1 MRYNEMMVK
10 RIVLF
15 LALLMIGLVSSRALL
30 NGKVF
35 FTHDFVHVARIAEM
49 QRGLQAGDFP
59 VQWSQNFGYGYGM
72 PLFLFYGP
80 LPYYVG
86 AVLYLGLN
94 NATWAYLALFLI
106 ANGVTLW
113 GAYKLG
119 KELSG
124 ILGGVL
130 LAVLLTMAPY
140 RAVNLFVRGAVSELW
155 GMMFLPW
162 LVWGWVLVAKK
173 KPWGWL
179 TITLSTAG
187 ILLSHNLSALTLL
200 PTALICGI
208 AVYFWLGSSKKK
220 QSIHSFWRWLVQ
232 GFLAQLLGIALSAFY
247 FIPAF
252 LEKSETKLSDLILTG
267 YFDYHNHFLY
277 LRQFFQDKWT
287 YGGSEWGPNDG
298 ISFFLG
304 YGTLLAVV
312 LFAVYAY
319 REFRRNKLSRRLLV
333 SSGCLL
339 FALLLMLLTTQ
350 KTLWFWERLPLLNYL
365 QFPWRLLS
373 SIGFVLALLGTL
385 VTTSLGQKSKYFV
398 LAIFVVTTFSSWRYF
413 QPESYLDD
421 ANALFYTDA
430 GRIQVEMSGILPDY
444 IPRDVA
450 DSLNPPGALVL
461 STSKVVTEI
470 LKNDPSEKL
479 LTTESNKPTSVSL
492 AMADFPGWRAYLDGT
507 AVAHQTST
515 DGLIDVALPEGKHL
529 LSLKFAATPLRRV
542 ANTISF
548 IAVCIL
554 VGMLYNTTKKS
565 DEK

>member
-15 LALLMIGLVSSRALL
+15 LALLLIGLVSSRALL
-30 NGKVF
+30 SGSVF

-49 QRGLQAGDFP
+49 RRGLEAGDFP

-80 LPYYVG
+80 FPYYVG
-86 AVLYLGLN
+86 AVIYLCLG
-94 NATWAYLALFLI
+94 NAVWAYLALFLI
-106 ANGVTLW
+106 ANVVTIW

-124 ILGGVL
+124 ILGGTL
-130 LAVLLTMAPY
+130 LAALLTLAPY

-162 LVWGWVLVAKK
+162 LVWGWLLLAKK
-173 KPWGWL
+173 NKWGWL
-179 TITLSTAG
+179 TISLATAG
-187 ILLSHNLSALTLL
+187 ILLSHNLSALMLL
-200 PTALICGI
+200 PTALVLSV
-208 AVYFWLGSSKKK
+208 AVYFWIGSKKHE
-220 QSIHSFWRWLVQ
+220 QSLHSFWRWLVQ
-232 GFLAQLLGIALSAFY
+232 GLLAQLLGIAISAFY

-277 LRQFFQDKWT
+277 LRQFLQDRWA

-304 YGTLLAVV
+304 YGTLLATV

-339 FALLLMLLTTQ
+339 FALFLMLLTTQ
-350 KTLWFWERLPLLNYL
+350 KTLWFWDHVPLLNYL

-373 SIGFVLALLGTL
+373 SIGFVLALAGT
-385 VTTSLGQKSKYFV
+385 VATTSLGQKSKYLV
-398 LAIFVVTTFSSWRYF
+398 LAIFLVTAISSWRYF

-421 ANALFYTDA
+421 ASALFYTDA
-430 GRIQVEMSGILPDY
+430 DRIQAEMSGILPDY
-444 IPRDVA
+444 IPRDVS
-450 DSLNPPGALVL
+450 DSLTPPGALVL
-461 STSKVVTEI
+461 STSKVDTEI

-479 LTTESNKPTSVSL
+479 LMTESNKPTSVSL
-492 AMADFPGWRAYLDGT
+492 AMADFPGWKAYLDGME
-507 AVAHQTST
+507 VAHQTSG
-515 DGLIDVALPEGKHL
+515 DGLIDVALPEGKHF

-542 ANTISF
+542 ANGISF
-548 IAVCIL
+548 LAVCIL
-554 VGMLYNTTKKS
+554 VGTLYNSTKKS

>member
-15 LALLMIGLVSSRALL
+15 LALLLIGLVSSRALL
-30 NGKVF
+30 SGSVF

-49 QRGLQAGDFP
+49 RRGLEAGDFP

-86 AVLYLGLN
+86 AVIFLCLG
-94 NATWAYLALFLI
+94 NAVWAYLALFLI
-106 ANGVTLW
+106 ANFVTIW

-124 ILGGVL
+124 ILGGIL
-130 LAVLLTMAPY
+130 LAALLTLAPY

-162 LVWGWVLVAKK
+162 LVWGWLLLTKK
-173 KPWGWL
+173 NKWGWL
-179 TITLSTAG
+179 TISLATAG
-187 ILLSHNLSALTLL
+187 ILLSHNLSALMLL
-200 PTALICGI
+200 PTALVLSI
-208 AVYFWLGSSKKK
+208 AVYFWIGSKKHE
-220 QSIHSFWRWLVQ
+220 QSLHSFWRWLVQ
-232 GFLAQLLGIALSAFY
+232 GLLAQLLGIAISAFY

-277 LRQFFQDKWT
+277 LRQFLQDRWA

-304 YGTLLAVV
+304 YGTLLATV

-339 FALLLMLLTTQ
+339 FALFLMLLTTQ
-350 KTLWFWERLPLLNYL
+350 KTLWFWDHVPLLNYL

-373 SIGFVLALLGTL
+373 SIGFVLALAGT
-385 VTTSLGQKSKYFV
+385 VATTSLGQKSKYLV
-398 LAIFVVTTFSSWRYF
+398 LAIFLVTAISSWRYF
-413 QPESYLDD
+413 QPEAYLDD
-421 ANALFYTDA
+421 SNALFYTDA
-430 GRIQVEMSGILPDY
+430 DRIQAEMSGILPDY
-444 IPRDVA
+444 IPRDVS
-450 DSLNPPGALVL
+450 DSLTPPGALVL
-461 STSKVVTEI
+461 STSKVDTEI

-479 LTTESNKPTSVSL
+479 LMTESNKPTSVSL
-492 AMADFPGWRAYLDGT
+492 AMADFPGWKAYLDGME
-507 AVAHQTST
+507 VAHQTSG
-515 DGLIDVALPEGKHL
+515 DGLIDVALPEGKHF

-542 ANTISF
+542 ANGISF
-548 IAVCIL
+548 LAVCIL
-554 VGMLYNTTKKS
+554 VGTLYNSTKKS

>member
-15 LALLMIGLVSSRALL
+15 LALLLIGLVSSRALL
-30 NGKVF
+30 SGSVF

-49 QRGLQAGDFP
+49 RRGLEAGDFP

-80 LPYYVG
+80 FPYYVG
-86 AVLYLGLN
+86 AVIYLCLG
-94 NATWAYLALFLI
+94 NAVWAYLALFLI
-106 ANGVTLW
+106 ANVVTIW

-124 ILGGVL
+124 ILGGTL
-130 LAVLLTMAPY
+130 LAALLTLAPY

-162 LVWGWVLVAKK
+162 LVWGWLLLAKK
-173 KPWGWL
+173 NKWGWL
-179 TITLSTAG
+179 TISLATAG
-187 ILLSHNLSALTLL
+187 ILLSHNLSALMLL
-200 PTALICGI
+200 PTALVLSI
-208 AVYFWLGSSKKK
+208 AVYFWIGSKKHE
-220 QSIHSFWRWLVQ
+220 QSLHSFWRWLVQ
-232 GFLAQLLGIALSAFY
+232 GLLAQLLGIAISAFY

-277 LRQFFQDKWT
+277 LRQFLQDRWA

-304 YGTLLAVV
+304 YGTLLATV

-339 FALLLMLLTTQ
+339 FALFLMLLTTQ
-350 KTLWFWERLPLLNYL
+350 KTLWFWDHVPLLNYL

-373 SIGFVLALLGTL
+373 SIGFVLALAGT
-385 VTTSLGQKSKYFV
+385 VATTSLGQKSKYLV
-398 LAIFVVTTFSSWRYF
+398 LAIFLVTAISSWRYF
-413 QPESYLDD
+413 QPEAYLND

-430 GRIQVEMSGILPDY
+430 DRIQAEMSGILPDY
-444 IPRDVA
+444 IPRDVS
-450 DSLNPPGALVL
+450 DSLTPPGALVL
-461 STSKVVTEI
+461 STSKVDTEI

-492 AMADFPGWRAYLDGT
+492 AMADFPGWKAYLDGME
-507 AVAHQTST
+507 VAHQTSG
-515 DGLIDVALPEGKHL
+515 DGLIDVALPEGKHF

-542 ANTISF
+542 ANGISF
-548 IAVCIL
+548 LAVCIL
-554 VGMLYNTTKKS
+554 VGTLYNSMKKS